1 MKNSLRILILCLFCQ
16 ISFGQNATR
25 KSLHGQVTNPSL
37 AIESGYVMNIN
48 ANVRTFIGS
57 GGLFDIMA
65 KPKDTLLFTGMAFQS
80 KKIVLTEKDCTQILF
95 NVPLDLVNNQLKE
108 VLVHKDLKVKALG
121 GGSQAIV
128 DLQFEDDKQST
139 AKNTVMYSDQ
149 TIKYGTDFVR
159 IFKDVK
165 KLLRK
170 NDEVQE
176 EVISDIAFTAY
187 ARDNFT
193 PDFFNKTLNLKDDE
207 IELFLMYCSNDP
219 ESKRYLKPDDKF
231 QLIDFMI
238 NKNKD
243 FKNITVSKNE
253 K

>member
-1 MKNSLRILILCLFCQ
+1 MKNSLRVLVLCLFCQ
-16 ISFGQNATR
+16 ISFGQNSTR
-25 KSLHGQVTNPSL
+25 KSLHGQVTNKSL

-80 KKIVLTEKDCTQILF
+80 KKIVLTEKDCAQVLF
-95 NVPLDLVNNQLKE
+95 IVPLDLVNNQLKE
-108 VLVHKDLKVKALG
+108 VLVHKELKPYE

-128 DLQFEDDKQST
+128 DMQFEDDKLST
-139 AKNTVMYSDQ
+139 AKNNVMYSDQ

-193 PDFFNKTLNLKDDE
+193 PDFFHKTLNLKDDE